1 MHIAHYLYL
10 QVWKE
15 GMKVEAFYKKRK
27 QLSEYLPPSER
38 HKLKVVKSSNVNS
51 PARTLVDKSNENSL
65 AEAPIAASVTPTGG
79 KRRTSDPDS
88 EADMSVDNSKM
99 NCEVANGE
107 AQPPMKRSNT
117 SSQVT
122 ASAASTTTNNTSAG
136 STTAAITTNGS
147 NGGLEVS

>member
-1 MHIAHYLYL
+1 
-10 QVWKE
+10 
-15 GMKVEAFYKKRK
+15 MKVEAFYKKRK
-27 QLSEYLPPSER
+27 QLSEYLPISER

-65 AEAPIAASVTPTGG
+65 TEAPAPAIAASVTPTGG

-117 SSQVT
+117 SSVT
-122 ASAASTTTNNTSAG
+122 ASAAASTTSGGSA
-136 STTAAITTNGS
+136 TAAITNGNNGS
-147 NGGLEVS
+147 GLEVS

>member
-1 MHIAHYLYL
+1 
-10 QVWKE
+10 
-15 GMKVEAFYKKRK
+15 MKVEAFYKKRK

-122 ASAASTTTNNTSAG
+122 ASAASCRCLRGIQGSHTT
-136 STTAAITTNGS
+136 
-147 NGGLEVS
+147 GLHPLIQPSPL